1 MPKNSICTKYVF
13 ALSMYLIRIAFHHS
27 ILRAI
32 HTKNLQARIWIQ
44 WIPLFMHGVQFLKKI
59 TSSKNVL
66 NSRTPGAHAGGRGC
80 ACAPAFFL
88 YYYHPP
94 HNFFRNMPPWM
105 GLRFAHGYYGGM
117 PTTPKLT
124 TPLTPSP
131 PRSCTLRT
139 TWPRYRGY
147 WYVVWDGVFRFYVV
161 TEQVIE
167 ITRGEILNPTAT
179 IPVKV
184 RCL

>member
-1 MPKNSICTKYVF
+1 M
-13 ALSMYLIRIAFHHS
+13 
-27 ILRAI
+27 RA
-32 HTKNLQARIWIQ
+32 TRLENLQSRIQ
-44 WIPLFMHGVQFLKKI
+44 LRSIPLNMDSVQFLKKI
-59 TSSKNVL
+59 TSPKNVL

-94 HNFFRNMPPWM
+94 HNFFRNMPPLM
-105 GLRFAHGYYGGM
+105 GFRFVHGYYGG
-117 PTTPKLT
+117 KLIT
-124 TPLTPSP
+124 P
-131 PRSCTLRT
+131 PRSSRT
-139 TWPRYRGY
+139 RPSRPHTSPHSMASSPR
-147 WYVVWDGVFRFYVV
+147 VWLCSLGCKCGVRSLIYKGGVFRFYVV
-161 TEQVIE
+161 TEQVMV

>member
-1 MPKNSICTKYVF
+1 
-13 ALSMYLIRIAFHHS
+13 MYLIRLAFHHS

-32 HTKNLQARIWIQ
+32 HTKTCKLAIQ
-44 WIPLFMHGVQFLKKI
+44 LHSIPLFMHGVQFLKKI
-59 TSSKNVL
+59 TSSKIVL

-105 GLRFAHGYYGGM
+105 GLRFAHGYYGGT
-117 PTTPKLT
+117 PTTPTLT
-124 TPLTPSP
+124 TPTPLTPSP

-147 WYVVWDGVFRFYVV
+147 
-161 TEQVIE
+161 
-167 ITRGEILNPTAT
+167 
-179 IPVKV
+179 
-184 RCL
+184 